1 MTGEVVGRRYELKKK
16 LGNGELGS
24 TYLASDPVTGHDV
37 TIKIVNSP
45 RIEDPEVFSNF
56 YDTFRSYLEL
66 NESGL
71 CIVNARDSGLI
82 SSRDVDLTSPLTVP
96 QVPFVVFDHFPGET
110 LTRSIRKRAYPV
122 KETVRSFLKALT
134 ALKGL
139 HRKSFVHRALKP
151 DNILINHDEE
161 LRLLHFGLHPLK
173 SNTGQARPEAELSLP
188 AAFYMSPEIAMGGQ
202 GDQRSDL
209 YSMGI
214 ILYELL
220 CGRVP
225 YPAHD
230 AREALMRHISAAPPS
245 IRKMNSSVSKKLETL
260 VFTLI
265 EKDPSN
271 RFPSC
276 SEVIDALK
284 KMEGIKE
291 EGLPCRRD
299 ESGHHTKI
307 ALHVPLVRRREL
319 ERHIKSYLT
328 ASELG
333 KRFIMLLKGPQ
344 GSGKKRIM
352 EEAGAFARLIGL
364 DFYHERCRKY
374 VKPPYAPFVH
384 FVKEYVASKGITVA
398 DIMGSDRVL
407 PTILG
412 ERGFR
417 AIETEDPNRP
427 FLKEHQ
433 VLESFRSF
441 FKGISTGNVV
451 VLFLE
456 DLQWID
462 ESSMRLLAYL
472 AEHRIEERLLIFAT
486 WADDAGQAD
495 PGFQEFREKLMSFP
509 QVSEISVEP
518 FAAAECEALLRNL
531 TGADIIHNDYI
542 ERFARKGKGN
552 PLYLIEAV
560 KKLIS
565 DERIFFSEDMM
576 LTDIDDI
583 DRLPESLHELIVQRI
598 INLPDA
604 MRDLYKMASTFGRTF
619 TFQIL
624 WEAMERPPEESFR
637 ELLERGRRL
646 GIHCEVWQNRELH
659 YMFTHD
665 VIREA
670 FKDLI
675 PQQDRRERHALIGRI
690 LEEIYFDNQIPH
702 LEKLVMHFSQARID
716 DKTINYLIK
725 AADKSALMG
734 ATLRGI
740 GFYEKALEL
749 IGGLQ
754 EKVQERWKCYR
765 NLGILYLRMEDHE
778 SALEYE
784 RKALDVAEK
793 KNDFSAV
800 QECFFLLGD
809 ISMII
814 RDYKKALDY
823 IRSGLS
829 YETMKDTVWRCKL
842 LSRMG
847 KLSMLNNYKD
857 RSFDDSLD
865 DVKEALRV
873 ARDLRNVD
881 ATIEISGILAELYID
896 QNMVEEGEKALLKI
910 LNYRTDINTRIEFLE
925 RLGRLSVFPGSDY
938 RKAYGYFKEALDKSQ
953 ELNNTKKVAV
963 FSGFIGE
970 IYAILGDPEKALHYL
985 KQALSLQKDND
996 GEDAAQTHSF
1006 LGDLY
1011 FYKGGFKKSKEHIAK
1026 ARRIL
1031 KGRELSP
1038 VYIETEIRLGDIEL
1052 ISGSPDQA
1060 RAHYE
1065 KAKKASEESGFF
1077 KGTFFSILGNSEV
1090 YLSEGNIYQGRVCFV
1105 EASRK
1110 SNRGENR
1117 LGSGY
1122 MLMLQAI
1129 GHRLDGNR
1137 DTALTL
1143 LENAE
1148 DIFERIERPYELG
1161 RVNLEKARSFLLL
1174 DSMESRER
1182 AKAAF
1187 QKAKECFSKMENA
1200 FMMTGIQEESEK
1212 IREEKR
1218 RK

>member
-1 MTGEVVGRRYELKKK
+1 MTGEIVGRRYELKKK

-24 TYLASDPVTGHDV
+24 TYLASDPVTGLDV
-37 TIKIVNSP
+37 TIKVVNSP
-45 RIEDPEVFSNF
+45 RIEDQEVFTHF
-56 YDTFRSYLEL
+56 YETFRSYLEL
-66 NESGL
+66 KESNL
-71 CIVNARDSGLI
+71 CIVKARDSGLI
-82 SSRDVDLTSPLTVP
+82 SSRDVSSICTLAIPHI
-96 QVPFVVFDHFPGET
+96 PFIVFDYFPGET
-110 LTRSIRKRAYPV
+110 LTRSIKKRAYPV
-122 KETVRSFLKALT
+122 RETVRSFLKVLT
-134 ALKGL
+134 ALNGL
-139 HRKSFVHRALKP
+139 HRKNFVHRALKP

-161 LRLLHFGLHPLK
+161 LRLLHFGLHPL
-173 SNTGQARPEAELSLP
+173 RPGADQSLAEVELSL
-188 AAFYMSPEIAMGGQ
+188 AAAHYTSPEIAMGGS

-214 ILYELL
+214 ILYEIL

-225 YPAHD
+225 FTAHD
-230 AREALMRHISAAPPS
+230 TRDVLHRHINAAPAS
-245 IRKMNSSVSKKLETL
+245 IRKMNSNVSKKLEHL
-260 VFTLI
+260 IFTLL

-276 SEVIDALK
+276 VEVIEALK
-284 KMEGIKE
+284 KAEGIKE
-291 EGLPCRRD
+291 EGIPCKLD
-299 ESGHHTKI
+299 ESGHRTKI
-307 ALHVPLVRRREL
+307 ALHVPLVRRKEL
-319 ERHIKSYLT
+319 ERHIKSYIT
-328 ASELG
+328 ASEVV
-333 KRFIMLLKGPQ
+333 KRFILLLKAPQ
-344 GSGKKRIM
+344 GMGKRRLM
-352 EEAGAFARLIGL
+352 DEAGAFSRLIGL
-364 DFYHERCRKY
+364 DFYQERCRKY
-374 VKPPYAPFVH
+374 VKPPYAPFIH
-384 FVKEYVASKGITVA
+384 FIKEYVASKGITVT

-427 FLKEHQ
+427 FLKEYQ

-441 FKGISTGNVV
+441 FKGISTGNMI

-462 ESSMRLLAYL
+462 ESSMRLLSYL
-472 AEHRIEERLLIFAT
+472 AEHKTDERLLIFAT
-486 WADDAGQAD
+486 CNDDTDQQD
-495 PGFQEFREKLMSFP
+495 TGFQEFMSKLISFP
-509 QVSEISVEP
+509 QVLEISVEP
-518 FAAAECEALLRNL
+518 FSISECEALLKNL
-531 TGADIIHNDYI
+531 TGADIIHNEYI
-542 ERFARKGKGN
+542 EKFARKGRGN

-565 DERIFFSEDMM
+565 DERIFFSEDML
-576 LTDIDDI
+576 LTDIDDL
-583 DRLPESLHELIVQRI
+583 DRLPDSLHELVVQRI
-598 INLPDA
+598 INLPEV
-604 MRDLYKMASTFGRTF
+604 MKELYKMASTFGRTF
-619 TFQIL
+619 SFQIL
-624 WEAMERPPEESFR
+624 WEAMERPPEESFK
-637 ELLERGRRL
+637 ELLERGKRI
-646 GIHCEVWQNRELH
+646 GIHSEVWQHNELH
-659 YMFTHD
+659 YEFTHD
-665 VIREA
+665 IIREA
-670 FKDLI
+670 FHDLI
-675 PQQDRRERHALIGRI
+675 PQPERRERHALIGRI
-690 LEEIYFDNQIPH
+690 LEEIHFDNLIPH
-702 LEKLVMHFSQARID
+702 LEKLVMHFSAARID

-734 ATLRGI
+734 ATLRAI
-740 GFYEKALEL
+740 RFYEKALEL

-765 NLGILYLRMEDHE
+765 NLGILYLRIGDHE

-793 KNDFSAV
+793 KNDFSAI

-809 ISMII
+809 ISMMI
-814 RDYKKALDY
+814 RDYQKAMDY

-865 DVKEALRV
+865 DVKEALKL

-925 RLGRLSVFPGSDY
+925 RLGRLSLFPGSDY
-938 RKAYGYFKEALDKSQ
+938 RKAYNYFKEALEKSQ
-953 ELNNTKKVAV
+953 ELNNTNKVAV
-963 FSGFIGE
+963 FSSYIGAL
-970 IYAILGDPEKALHYL
+970 YSILGDPEKALHYM
-985 KQALSLQKDND
+985 KQGLSLQKDND
-996 GEDAAQTHSF
+996 GVETAQTHAF

-1011 FYKGGFKKSKEHIAK
+1011 FYKGGSKKSKEHLMK
-1026 ARRIL
+1026 ARKIL
-1031 KGRELSP
+1031 KDRELSP

-1052 ISGSPDQA
+1052 ISGNIDQA
-1060 RAHYE
+1060 RSHYE
-1065 KAKKASEESGFF
+1065 HAKKTSEECSFF
-1077 KGTFFSILGNSEV
+1077 KGTFFSILGISEV
-1090 YLSEGNIYQGRVCFV
+1090 YLREGNIYQGRVCFV
-1105 EASRK
+1105 DASRK

-1117 LGSGY
+1117 LGNGY
-1122 MLMLQAI
+1122 LLMLQGI

-1137 DTALTL
+1137 SMALTL

-1161 RVNLEKARSFLLL
+1161 RVNLEKARSFLLG
-1174 DSMESRER
+1174 DDTESRER

-1200 FMMTGIQEESEK
+1200 FMMTRVQEESEK
-1212 IREEKR
+1212 IQGDKR
-1218 RK
+1218 KK